1 MTDKR
6 DIQFTLNGKHY
17 SEAVETRFSLA
28 DMLREQLDM
37 TGTHL
42 GCEHGVCGAC
52 TVLCDG
58 EPVRACLML
67 GVQANGKEIITIEGL
82 ADGDELS
89 PIQTA
94 FRKHHGLQCGYCTPG
109 FLTTLT
115 AFLRDNPDPTER
127 EIREAIS
134 GNICRCT
141 GYQNIVAAAMDA
153 AEAMRAA

>member
-6 DIQFTLNGKHY
+6 DIQFTLNGNHY

-28 DMLREQLDM
+28 DVLREQLDM

-115 AFLRDNPDPTER
+115 AFLKDNPDPTER

>member
-6 DIQFTLNGKHY
+6 DIQFTLNGKQY
-17 SEAVETRFSLA
+17 AEAVETRFSLA

-89 PIQTA
+89 PIQAA

-115 AFLRDNPDPTER
+115 AFLRDHPDPTER

-141 GYQNIVAAAMDA
+141 GYQNIVAAALDA